1 MTPADSPRRK
11 LGVLISSAPHRPNF
25 HHGLQLAETAIARG
39 VAVYLYLIDEA
50 VPGIDDARLQALRPR
65 GLHLFACAFG
75 AKKRNLV
82 TDERATW
89 VGLATASDLI
99 AATDRFVSFN

>member
-1 MTPADSPRRK
+1 MPAVAPAKK
-11 LGVLISSAPHRPNF
+11 LGVLISGAPTQPNF
-25 HHGLQLAETAIARG
+25 AHGLRLAEAALARG
-39 VAVYLYLIDEA
+39 CGVYLYLIDEA
-50 VPGIDDARLQALRPR
+50 VPGIDDVRLQALRPQ
-65 GLHLFACAFG
+65 GLHLFACALG
-75 AKKRNLV
+75 AKKRHLV

>member
-1 MTPADSPRRK
+1 MTPAGPSKK
-11 LGVLISSAPHRPNF
+11 LGVLISSAPQRPNYR
-25 HHGLQLAETAIARG
+25 HGLRLAEAALARG

-50 VPGIDDARLQALRPR
+50 VPAIDDPQLQALRSR

-82 TDERATW
+82 TDDRATW
-89 VGLATASDLI
+89 AGLATASDLI

>member
-1 MTPADSPRRK
+1 MPAQSAARK
-11 LGVLISSAPHRPNF
+11 LGVLVSAAPAQANYQHAL
-25 HHGLQLAETAIARG
+25 GLSEAALNAGAE
-39 VAVYLYLIDEA
+39 VYLYLIDEA
-50 VPGIDDARLQALRPR
+50 VPGIDDGRLQALRRR

-75 AKKRNLV
+75 AKKRRLV

-99 AATDRFVSFN
+99 ASTDKFVSFN

>member
-1 MTPADSPRRK
+1 MAAETKARK
-11 LGVLISSAPHRPNF
+11 LGLLVSSAPDRPNF
-25 HHGLQLAETAIARG
+25 SHSLLLADAALQRQI
-39 VAVYLYLIDEA
+39 AVYLYLIDEG
-50 VPGIDDARLQALRPR
+50 VPGIDHPTVQDFRKR

-75 AKKRNLV
+75 AKKRNLT
-82 TDERATW
+82 TDDRATW

>member
-1 MTPADSPRRK
+1 MNAAGSSKK
-11 LGVLISSAPHRPNF
+11 LGVLISSDPQRPSF
-25 HHGLQLAETAIARG
+25 RHGLRLAEAALARG

-50 VPGIDDARLQALRPR
+50 VAGIDDARLQTLRSK

-82 TDERATW
+82 TDDRATW
-89 VGLATASDLI
+89 AGLATASDLI

>member
-1 MTPADSPRRK
+1 MSADHPPQK
-11 LGVLISSAPHRPNF
+11 LGVLVSSAPQRSNF
-25 HHGLQLAETAIARG
+25 IHALGLAEAALDRG
-39 VAVYLYLIDEA
+39 VAVYFYLIDEA
-50 VPGIDDARLQALRPR
+50 VTGIDDTRLQSLRKR

-82 TDERATW
+82 TDDRATW
-89 VGLATASDLI
+89 AGLATASDLI

>member
-1 MTPADSPRRK
+1 MPADVTNQK
-11 LGVLISSAPHRPNF
+11 LGLLLAAAPDQPNF
-25 HHGLQLAETAIARG
+25 RHGLRLAETALQRG
-39 VAVYLYLIDEA
+39 VTVYLYLIDEA
-50 VPGIDDARLQALRPR
+50 VPGIDDARLQTLRTR
-65 GLHLFACAFG
+65 GLHLFACALG
-75 AKKRNLV
+75 ARKRNLV

>member
-1 MTPADSPRRK
+1 MNAAGTSTK
-11 LGVLISSAPHRPNF
+11 LGVLISTAPHRPNF
-25 HHGLQLAETAIARG
+25 QHGLRLAESALARG
-39 VAVYLYLIDEA
+39 LAVYLYLIDEA
-50 VPGIDDARLQALRPR
+50 VPGIDDQRLQALRSR

-82 TDERATW
+82 TDDRATW
-89 VGLATASDLI
+89 AGLATASDLI

>member
-1 MTPADSPRRK
+1 MTADSASKK
-11 LGVLISSAPHRPNF
+11 LGLLIASSPARQNF
-25 HHGLQLAETAIARG
+25 SHGIYLATAAVDRG

-50 VPGIDDARLQALRPR
+50 VPGIDDPRVMALKKR
-65 GLHLFACAFG
+65 GVHLFACAFG

-82 TDERATW
+82 TDDRATW

-99 AATDRFVSFN
+99 ASTDRFVSFN